1 MAFEANEYGRSIAAP
16 GLVLPDQPY
25 TSVSR
30 VAAEA
35 FETEGG
41 FPVFAKKGEDAKGY
55 AASPASDGY
64 FLGIG
69 QRIVTRDEYPVGTPI
84 SVVVTGMVWVKV
96 GGDVQSGD
104 GVSVNATGEFVKSD
118 SGTSGLTDVSNAKFM
133 TSATSGSYAV
143 VALK

>member
-1 MAFEANEYGRSIAAP
+1 MAAASRHP
-16 GLVLPDQPY
+16 AWSFR
-25 TSVSR
+25 TSPTPASPRRGGSVR
-30 VAAEA
+30 NR
-35 FETEGG
+35 GG

-69 QRIVTRDEYPVGTPI
+69 QRIVTRDEYPVGAPI